1 MMHVLLLLSLHLLA
15 ASLAGASSPAA
26 NSGPMFMLP
35 FQVVNGTSTA
45 EVLSTDGGLDFP
57 KLKPGA
63 NASTF
68 DWLVH

>member
-1 MMHVLLLLSLHLLA
+1 MMHVLLLLSLQLLA
-15 ASLAGASSPAA
+15 ASVAGASPPAA

-35 FQVVNGTSTA
+35 FHIINGTSAA

-57 KLKPGA
+57 KLKPGV

-68 DWLVH
+68 DW